1 MNFRQTIHALAL
13 LCAALPAAAQWSGKG
28 EAGLAIASGN
38 SDSKQINAKVA
49 VGLKRNSWEHT
60 LGFAAL
66 YVRADDETTARRW
79 ESSGQTRFVFGGA
92 RAFWFGGGRYEKDRF
107 SGFDYQA
114 VVTSGLGNKFIDSE
128 DTKLSGQIGFGY
140 KVLETLPSVEATR
153 NRDHAVAGTVALEF
167 SHRLTRTTT
176 FTNKF
181 GAESTS
187 ENNFLQDQVGVAV
200 KMTDRMA
207 LSLGYAVR
215 HNTNPPAGFKRTDM
229 LSTVNLVYEVK

>member
-1 MNFRQTIHALAL
+1 MNSRQVIQAVAL

-28 EAGLAIASGN
+28 EAGLAMASGN

-79 ESSGQTRFVFGGA
+79 EASGQTRFTFGGE
-92 RAFWFGGGRYEKDRF
+92 RAFWFGGGRYEEDRF

-114 VVTSGLGNKFIDSE
+114 VITTGLGNKFIDSE
-128 DTKLSGQIGFGY
+128 DTKLSGQVGFGY
-140 KVLETLPSVEATR
+140 KVLETLPSVEAPR
-153 NRDHAVAGTVALEF
+153 GKDHAIAGTVALEF
-167 SHRLTRTTT
+167 SHQLTRTTT
-176 FTNKF
+176 LTNKF
-181 GAESTS
+181 GAETTP
-187 ENNFLQDQVGVAV
+187 ENNFLQNQMGVAV

-215 HNTNPPAGFKRTDM
+215 HNTNPPTGFRKTDT